1 MKHETLL
8 TLTAARVDQVGSLLR
23 PQALKGAYARH
34 GNGEIGDDELAR
46 IQDESVKAL
55 MAKQEAHGLMIL
67 TDGKYR
73 RLNFQDSFLES
84 VAGFIPEKQIMQ
96 FQESRTVGG
105 EALQRWVPDLGKTDP
120 ALQYWRPI
128 AERWR
133 LARNVP
139 LSESPSGFQTALT

>member
-8 TLTAARVDQVGSLLR
+8 TLTAARVDHVGSLLR
-23 PQALKGAYARH
+23 PQALKDAYSRH
-34 GNGEIGDDELAR
+34 GNGEIGDYELAR

-84 VAGFIPEKQIMQ
+84 VAGF
-96 FQESRTVGG
+96 
-105 EALQRWVPDLGKTDP
+105 VPKK
-120 ALQYWRPI
+120 
-128 AERWR
+128 
-133 LARNVP
+133 
-139 LSESPSGFQTALT
+139 

>member
-23 PQALKGAYARH
+23 PRALKDAYSRH

-84 VAGFIPEKQIMQ
+84 VAGF
-96 FQESRTVGG
+96 
-105 EALQRWVPDLGKTDP
+105 VPKK
-120 ALQYWRPI
+120 
-128 AERWR
+128 
-133 LARNVP
+133 
-139 LSESPSGFQTALT
+139 